1 MAFDDPIRASD
12 TDREVVV
19 ATLREAYTAG
29 RLTMDEFNERMAAAY
44 ASRTWGDLR
53 ELTVDLPVQPVLGG
67 DVPGRAPEA
76 DGAVSGAV
84 SPAPAP
90 DQELKPGE
98 EQPLQPD
105 MRRRRS
111 PVGILVPFVIV
122 MLLATHGIVGPGVIF
137 LVIIVAA
144 LASILGSI
152 RR

>member
-1 MAFDDPIRASD
+1 MAIDDPIRASD

-19 ATLREAYTAG
+19 AALREAYTAG
-29 RLTMDEFNERMAAAY
+29 RLTMDEFNDRMAAAY

-53 ELTVDLPVQPVLGG
+53 KLTVDLPVQPVLGS
-67 DVPGRAPEA
+67 DIPGRVPEA
-76 DGAVSGAV
+76 DGAAS
-84 SPAPAP
+84 STPAPAP

-111 PVGILVPFVIV
+111 PVGILIPFVIV
-122 MLLATHGIVGPGVIF
+122 MLLATHGFVGPGVIF
-137 LVIIVAA
+137 LVIIIAA

>member
-1 MAFDDPIRASD
+1 MAIDDPIRASD
-12 TDREVVV
+12 ADREVVV

-53 ELTVDLPVQPVLGG
+53 KLTADLPVQPVLGS
-67 DVPGRAPEA
+67 DIPGRETAEDAPSA
-76 DGAVSGAV
+76 AAM
-84 SPAPAP
+84 PAAKP
-90 DQELKPGE
+90 DRELKPDE

-111 PVGILVPFVIV
+111 PVGILVPFVLV

-137 LVIIVAA
+137 LVIIIAA